1 MSTPVILEDLQ
12 VTFPDWCMWRSSAGR
27 LWATRN
33 GRRLSQHEIRHGLC
47 QTIDA
52 DDVAQLAELL
62 RQQEAAERAL

>member
-12 VTFPDWCMWRSSAGR
+12 SAFPGWCIWRSSAGR

-33 GRRLSQHEIRHGLC
+33 GRHLSQREVDHGLY

-52 DDVAQLAELL
+52 DDVAQLAEQLKE
-62 RQQEAAERAL
+62 QGAAEQAL

>member
-12 VTFPDWCMWRSSAGR
+12 AAFPGWCIWRSSAGR

-33 GRRLSQHEIRHGLC
+33 GRRLSRQEVNHGLC

-52 DDVAQLAELL
+52 DDVARLAEQLKE
-62 RQQEAAERAL
+62 QSEAEQEL

>member
-1 MSTPVILEDLQ
+1 MSTPVILKDLQ
-12 VTFPDWCMWRSSAGR
+12 AAFPGWCIWRSSAGR

-33 GRRLSQHEIRHGLC
+33 GRRLSHHEMNHGLC

-62 RQQEAAERAL
+62 REQEAAEQAL